1 MHNVKHNSVLHEQIV
16 FLTVETLEVP
26 WVASE
31 DRVRVEPMGS
41 GCWRATVRFGFKDAT
56 DVPRALLT
64 ARARAFDLDPMRTS
78 YFLSR
83 ETVAPTANGSAA
95 MAPWRKRI
103 FAAMVRNAGN
113 AADYFSL
120 PTNRVIEL
128 GAQVDL

>member
-1 MHNVKHNSVLHEQIV
+1 VLHEQIV
-16 FLTVETLEVP
+16 FLTVEILEVP
-26 WVASE
+26 WVPIE
-31 DRVRVEPMGS
+31 DRVQVEPIGP
-41 GCWRATVRFGFKDAT
+41 GCWRTIVRFGFKDST
-56 DVPRALLT
+56 DVPQALRT

-83 ETVAPTANGSAA
+83 ETVAPAPNEDAA
-95 MAPWRKRI
+95 MAQWRKRL

-128 GAQVDL
+128 GSKVEI